1 MLEHRALRLLLVL
14 SVVNGLV
21 CTVAPAFILLR
32 PGGDKAPVGDFVWV
46 AALIAVALTPVGGAA
61 LWVVLR
67 PRLRA
72 LSESRR
78 TRHLVARIVA
88 DETVDT
94 AFQPIVD
101 LRRGRVIG
109 AEALSRFRIEP
120 DRSPDAWFAAAHSV
134 GQGLALEEVTLRRSL
149 ARAFGL
155 PNGCYVAVNVSPS
168 MLTSGRLV
176 PLLHQSGFPLARV
189 VIEVTEHTSIDD
201 YTQVVSARAQLK
213 SLGVRLA
220 VDDAGAGYASLRHI
234 LALVPDLIKID
245 RSLISGVDTDPIRR
259 SMVSAVAMFALQSG
273 ASLVAEGVETAG
285 ELEALRDLGIEHAQ
299 GFLIGRPS
307 TDAHQWA
314 EWRAPLAAVRP
325 RARDRE
331 VYVIPPSG

>member
-21 CTVAPAFILLR
+21 CTVAPAYILLR
-32 PGGDKAPVGDFVWV
+32 PGGNEAPVGDLVWI
-46 AALIAVALTPVGGAA
+46 AAMIAVALTPVAGVA
-61 LWVVLR
+61 LWLVLR
-67 PRLRA
+67 PRLTAMRD
-72 LSESRR
+72 SRR
-78 TRHLVARIVA
+78 TRLVVARIVTE
-88 DETVDT
+88 ETVDT

-101 LRRGRVIG
+101 LKRGRVMG
-109 AEALSRFRIEP
+109 AEALSRFPVEP
-120 DRSPDAWFAAAHSV
+120 ARSPDAWFAAAHSV
-134 GQGLALEEVTLRRSL
+134 GQGLALEEVTLWRSL

-155 PNGCYVAVNVSPS
+155 PNGCYVALNVSPS

-189 VIEVTEHTSIDD
+189 VVEVTEHTSIED
-201 YTQVVSARAQLK
+201 YTQVVSARAELK
-213 SLGVRLA
+213 DLGVRLA

-234 LALVPDLIKID
+234 LALAPDLIKID

-285 ELEALRDLGIEHAQ
+285 ELEALRNLGIESAQ

-314 EWRAPLAAVRP
+314 EWRAPLAAARP
-325 RARDRE
+325 AA
-331 VYVIPPSG
+331 VTG